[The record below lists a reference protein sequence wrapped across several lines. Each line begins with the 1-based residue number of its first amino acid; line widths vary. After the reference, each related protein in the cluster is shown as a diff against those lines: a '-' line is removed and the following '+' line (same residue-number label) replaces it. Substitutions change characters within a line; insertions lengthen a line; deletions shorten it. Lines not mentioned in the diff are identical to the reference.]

1 MEIELS
7 ESLEHY
13 KETIALGL
21 TAKQFLFSVL
31 SVGTGA
37 LIILLL
43 YKQVGLTVSCYIAT
57 PVVIPLAMGGF
68 YNYHGLTFWQFLH
81 KMIHFTFFNRPLIYA
96 STENVVELME
106 AFMAGEKEKAEKEQ
120 TGKEGKSN
128 MRDVK
133 RKAVLLI
140 AGVLVALAA
149 IAAAAVWWKAKR
161 LSVME

>member
-7 ESLEHY
+7 ENLEQY
-13 KETIALGL
+13 KESIVLGL
-21 TAKQFLFSVL
+21 TAKQLLFSVL

-43 YKQVGLTVSCYIAT
+43 YKRVGLTVSCYIAT
-57 PVVIPLAMGGF
+57 PAVVPLAMGGF

-96 STENVVELME
+96 STENAVELME
-106 AFMAGEKEKAEKEQ
+106 VFMAGEKEKAEKEQ
-120 TGKEGKSN
+120 AGKEGKAG
-128 MRDVK
+128 MKEVK
-133 RKAVLLI
+133 RKAVIMI

-149 IAAAAVWWKAKR
+149 IAAAAVWWKARR
-161 LSVME
+161 LSIME

>member
-21 TAKQFLFSVL
+21 TAKQLLFSVL
-31 SVGTGA
+31 SVGAGA
-37 LIILLL
+37 LIILIL
-43 YKQVGLTVSCYIAT
+43 YKKVGLTASCYIAT
-57 PVVIPLAMGGF
+57 PAVVPLAMGGF
-68 YNYHGLTFWQFLH
+68 YNYHGLTFRQFLH

-106 AFMAGEKEKAEKEQ
+106 AFMAGEKEKAEEEQ
-120 TGKEGKSN
+120 SGKEGKTN

-140 AGVLVALAA
+140 AGVLVALAV
-149 IAAAAVWWKAKR
+149 ITAAAVWWKAKR